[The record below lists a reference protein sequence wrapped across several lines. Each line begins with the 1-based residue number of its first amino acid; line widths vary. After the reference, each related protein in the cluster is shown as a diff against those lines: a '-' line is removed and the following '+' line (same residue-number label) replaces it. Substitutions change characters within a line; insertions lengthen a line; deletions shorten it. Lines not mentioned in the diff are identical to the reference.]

1 MYTHEDMKKFFKLAI
16 ILLLCSEMQP
26 SDTQLD
32 TYENRILYYRAD
44 HNATVA
50 TLDSSKYHA
59 SIRLKEKDGR
69 YGAGHI
75 CSGALIAPSV
85 VLTAASC
92 VYNYDANKP
101 YHPSELKVVLGS
113 VSRYQKHEQT
123 LIYSVTH
130 NYQSPGFDAIK
141 LRDNL
146 AILMLENDVPEMN
159 ANIKPITLQT
169 YNTNWY
175 SSKADMKFKVT
186 TWLETQEGLFLNPLM
201 FLDASRIE
209 NEECLKQYG
218 PVYGPGML
226 CMRTMEST
234 MQHDVGSP
242 LFLDNKLIGLMSIN
256 NGLKN
261 PAIFTDVAYHGKW
274 IREVIGDGHHKN
286 SAIWGMLGFL
296 ALTWLALKRIKYF
309 KF

>member
-1 MYTHEDMKKFFKLAI
+1 MYNHEDMKKFFKLAI

-59 SIRLKEKDGR
+59 SIRLKQKDGR

-92 VYNYDANKP
+92 VYNYDTNKP

-113 VSRYQKHEQT
+113 VSRYQRHEQT

-175 SSKADMKFKVT
+175 SSNADMKFKVT
-186 TWLETQEGLFLNPLM
+186 SWLETQEGLFLNPLM
-201 FLDASRIE
+201 FLDASRME

-234 MQHDVGSP
+234 MQHDIGSP
-242 LFLDNKLIGLMSIN
+242 LFLDNKLIGLMSFN

-261 PAIFTDVAYHGKW
+261 PAIFTDVSYHGKW

-296 ALTWLALKRIKYF
+296 ALT
-309 KF
+309 